1 MRRDDD
7 NEKERQT
14 TRVQSLA
21 EQIEAL
27 ITPSVTA
34 MGFHIVLV
42 KLSDSKQSRLLQIM
56 AEKPGALISLDE
68 CAAISRQISAVLDVE
83 DLIPGEYR
91 LEVGSPGIDRPLV
104 KLADFAAYA
113 GHVAKIETSLPIE
126 GRKRFSGKLK
136 PVEGETVIITVD
148 NRDYDIPFI
157 DIASAK
163 LVLTDELMKKVASGQ
178 SPVASKKKEHS

>member
-1 MRRDDD
+1 M
-7 NEKERQT
+7 
-14 TRVQSLA
+14 QSLA

-34 MGFHIVLV
+34 MGFELVLV
-42 KLSDSKQSRLLQIM
+42 KMTEGKQSRTLQIM
-56 AEKPGALISLDE
+56 AEKPNDLISLDE

-104 KLADFAAYA
+104 KLKDFNHYA
-113 GHVAKIETSLPIE
+113 GHLAKIETQLPIE

-136 PVEGETVIITVD
+136 PVEGENVIINVD
-148 NRDYDIPFI
+148 NRDFEIPFI
-157 DIASAK
+157 DIQSAK
-163 LVLTDELMKKVASGQ
+163 LVLTDALIKAHQ
-178 SPVASKKKEHS
+178 ASKAS